1 AHRALADCEMT
12 RRLIHAVNAKIEAR

>member
-1 AHRALADCEMT
+1 ALADCEMT